1 MLKIPFNNVNR
12 KITCKIMFTAACK
25 AGKIN
30 LLANTTELSN
40 IILIAIC
47 TSTESSQP
55 KLYLFNNILHV

>member
-12 KITCKIMFTAACK
+12 KITCKIMFT